1 MTHQRRK
8 GATLV
13 LVLWVLV
20 VAGALGASAARGA
33 HGANV
38 AADAGRARLIARH
51 AAESA
56 VLATVARLERDLG
69 SAEGNAALRAT
80 VLAAPDAR
88 AERSSPW
95 AWGDGRAEA
104 TVVDVSA
111 KLDVNTVDAAGL
123 TRFFRAFGSA
133 RAAAQTATAIHQR
146 VSGNGTEAT
155 PVRSLEALRDIPGVD
170 TALLARAASDLT
182 VDGGGQFNR
191 RGASAAVR
199 AALGDAG
206 GDEPSRLL
214 IVARGWRDGHP
225 YTHEVQAVY
234 QLEGTRLTFV
244 RWRERDR

>member
-1 MTHQRRK
+1 MTRQRRK

-20 VAGALGASAARGA
+20 IAGALGASAARGA
-33 HGANV
+33 HGANA
-38 AADAGRARLIARH
+38 AADAGRARLVARH

-56 VLATVARLERDLG
+56 VIATVTRLERALTN
-69 SAEGNAALRAT
+69 AEGNAALRAT
-80 VLAAPDAR
+80 LLAAPEAL
-88 AERSSPW
+88 AERPTPW
-95 AWGDGRAEA
+95 EWGDGRAEA

-111 KLDVNTVDAAGL
+111 KLDVNTVDAAVL
-123 TRFFRAFGSA
+123 TRFFRAFGPAS
-133 RAAAQTATAIHQR
+133 AAAQTAAAIRQQ
-146 VSGNGTEAT
+146 VSGTGLEAT

-191 RGASAAVR
+191 RSASAAVR
-199 AALGDAG
+199 SALGDAG

-214 IVARGWRDGHP
+214 VAARGWRDGHP